1 MRDYQG
7 LRVAGPALV
16 MALIGTTSAL
26 ATEGYFLGGYGALQS
41 SLAGAGVANPSDAMT
56 QTLNPAG
63 LVDVDRQFNI
73 GVSAFAPSRGYD
85 ASNTGFVA
93 PGSHS
98 SSIPLFLIPNMA
110 YTQPIDATSSWGV
123 AVFGNGGM
131 NTDYRGVANLAPGCL
146 GPQPGQ
152 GVFCGGKAGVNLS
165 QGFLQATYAKR
176 FGDFSFGISPV
187 LAMQVFSAEGL
198 GAFAG
203 NSAYAP
209 SMQNPG
215 ADLSEGVGLRAGAE
229 WRTAPNFR
237 IGIAGATPTYMTKF
251 SKYKGLF
258 ADQGSFDIP
267 GFITAGIAYD
277 AVPALTLMAD
287 YKHIFYSNVAAVG
300 NSSQVA
306 AQFGSTGGPGFG
318 WRDVDVIAFGAEWR
332 AMPKLTL
339 RAGAEFNTNPVT
351 SRNVTLNIL
360 APGVTTSQYSAGL
373 SYRVTANS
381 SLDLAAYYAAN
392 GGASGPVPV
401 AQGGGNVKLSLS
413 ETMVTLGWTYHFDA
427 DASPIKANF

>member
-176 FGDFSFGISPV
+176 FGDFSFGI
-187 LAMQVFSAEGL
+187 
-198 GAFAG
+198 
-203 NSAYAP
+203 
-209 SMQNPG
+209 
-215 ADLSEGVGLRAGAE
+215 GLRAGAE

-427 DASPIKANF
+427 DASPIKAKF